1 MDSRKL
7 KLPRIPKRI
16 SSKIPAALQRRISEA
31 QQHKAS
37 HTSRMANFSVASSSV
52 ADFLQEKTKSNRYD
66 YDYLAAQIRG
76 LQSARETKFLDG
88 RQYGKEAAP
97 LFDRQSEIGREL
109 TLLTNQQKVI
119 SEDIEDEVAVKKRR
133 GNDDEPDIE
142 FFERAYAATIVPKIM
157 SATASQLQNLKRRRF
172 DTTRFR
178 EAVLG
183 AYNAENIEAGGQLA
197 WCHISG
203 DWYESDLVKAAH
215 LVPKIL
221 SPGEFAYLF
230 GIREASDDF
239 FYDWRLG

>member
-7 KLPRIPKRI
+7 KLLRIPKRI

-31 QQHKAS
+31 QQRKAS
-37 HTSRMANFSVASSSV
+37 HTSRMADFSVASSSV
-52 ADFLQEKTKSNRYD
+52 ADFLQEKIKSNRYD

-221 SPGEFAYLF
+221 NPGEFAYLF